1 MRIQALAI
9 LASIPLIVSC
19 SKSESS
25 SGAPR
30 YPDANVILIT
40 LDTVRADH
48 LGCYGYSRPTTPN
61 LDQLAKECVRFSRAF
76 AQSSNCPAS
85 HASILTSRYPSSH
98 GVFGWEW
105 KLSAEVPTLAEV
117 LKEGRY
123 QTAMFSPLGMGQGN
137 ALNQGFDTVAENYG
151 EAMGYSLPI
160 PGAQFPYK
168 LPPADV
174 VLGYFDRWQASLEAR
189 PFFSWI
195 HLYDAHRP
203 YSIFDDTRT
212 FCDDKKNPFGNDTMA
227 DYQLTPEKRSAR
239 GIGEPQAKYLIDR
252 YDSGLLD
259 LDRKVGKLIADLRA
273 KGTLDQSIL
282 VITADHGEAFTEFE
296 EEWFTHDP
304 FVFDPATH
312 VPLLI
317 RFPDGKFGGKTVEH
331 LAQSIDI
338 MPTILDYL
346 GRGIPRLIQGVSLRD
361 AIERDRPVND
371 FVACER
377 KGRTTERVDD
387 PNEKGKTIVRL
398 LPPEKVAFT
407 RSLRF
412 ARDRLVFTEYD
423 GKFTTTEIDASG
435 VERPSHP
442 DPDSPAYQGPLRF
455 FADWK
460 RRVEALTP
468 RFDARDLE
476 EEARKLLAI
485 CPGYP

>member
-1 MRIQALAI
+1 MRTQAVAI
-9 LASIPLIVSC
+9 LASIPFLVSC
-19 SKSESS
+19 TKSETG
-25 SGAPR
+25 SGAQR
-30 YPDANVILIT
+30 YADANVILIT

-76 AQSSNCPAS
+76 AQSSYTPPS

-98 GVFGWEW
+98 GLFGWEW
-105 KLSAEVPTLAEV
+105 KLPGEVPTLAEV

-137 ALNQGFDTVAENYG
+137 ALNQGFETVAENYG

-160 PGAQFPYK
+160 EGAQFPYK
-168 LPPADV
+168 VPPANV

-212 FCDDKKNPFGNDTMA
+212 FCEDKKNPFGNDTMA

-239 GIGEPQAKYLIDR
+239 GIGEAQAKYLIDR

-304 FVFDPATH
+304 FVFDPVTH

-317 RFPDGKFGGKTVEH
+317 RFPDGKFGGKTVDH

-346 GRGIPRLIQGVSLRD
+346 GRAIPPLTQGVSLRN
-361 AIERDRPVND
+361 AIERNRPVND

-398 LPPEKVAFT
+398 LPPEKVVFT

-412 ARDRLVFTEYD
+412 ARDRLVFTEFN
-423 GKFTTTEIDASG
+423 GKYTTTENEASG
-435 VERPSHP
+435 VERPSQP
-442 DPDSPAYQGPLRF
+442 DPDSPAYQGQLRF

-460 RRVEALTP
+460 RRVEVITP
-468 RFDARDLE
+468 RLDARDLE
-476 EEARKLLAI
+476 VELRKITAL
-485 CPGYP
+485 CPGY